1 MIVSL
6 AEWARRLPML
16 MMVLLSAMLLYWL
29 LAFLPRPAQAHGSYS
44 IVINIPQHRLY
55 LYRGETEILSY
66 PVAVGKPSTPSPRG
80 EFVIIQKAI
89 WGGGFGTRWMR
100 FSAPWGIYGIHGTNK
115 PWSVGSVAS
124 HGCIR
129 MYNRDVEQLYAIISI
144 GTPVTLIG
152 PTPYVKLRRPLDPGA
167 IGQDVVEFER
177 LLRLAHV
184 YRGSLDGVYSP
195 SVAEAVRRFQQQ
207 NHLPATG
214 QASLHLIHLLQE
226 KTGQAGKRPG
236 YLDMTHP
243 LSLQGPG

>member
-6 AEWARRLPML
+6 AGWARRTSML
-16 MMVLLSAMLLYWL
+16 MMVVLSALLLYWL
-29 LAFLPRPAQAHGSYS
+29 LAFLPKPAQAHSPYS
-44 IVINIPQHRLY
+44 IVINIPEHRLY
-55 LYRGETEILSY
+55 LYRGTMEILTY

-89 WGGGFGTRWMR
+89 WGDGFGTRWLR
-100 FSAPWGIYGIHGTNK
+100 FSAPWGIYGIHGTDK
-115 PWSVGSVAS
+115 PWSVGTVAS

-129 MYNRDVEQLYAIISI
+129 MYNRDVEQLYAIVSI

-152 PTPYVKLRRPLDPGA
+152 PTPYVKLRRPLQPGS

-184 YRGSLDGVYSP
+184 YSGPLDGVYSP
-195 SVAEAVRRFQQQ
+195 AVAKAVRRFQQK
-207 NHLPATG
+207 NHWPVTG
-214 QASLHLIHLLQE
+214 AASLALIRLLQE

-236 YLDMTHP
+236 YLGTTSP
-243 LSLQGPG
+243 LSLQRSG